1 MGRRAA
7 MSMHSTT
14 SSPVRSPTRRPSLW
28 ASDAISTHQRSS
40 GIVAHLGKRGGGERL
55 RVEAL
60 EELIDI
66 ETELVLDDLERSL
79 GGEARHLVL
88 QLAQLLEHLMRDAIR
103 ETIRGAQGRRHQR
116 PSEALRG
123 TQGRHQRH
131 SEAGPLSSLSTS
143 TGSTSTRVD
152 MSCPILI
159 KVGPSR
165 MRVSRNE
172 AAILVRFSTSSAPC
186 SPK

>member
-1 MGRRAA
+1 M
-7 MSMHSTT
+7 T
-14 SSPVRSPTRRPSLW
+14 
-28 ASDAISTHQRSS
+28 DAISAHQRSS
-40 GIVAHLGKRGGGERL
+40 GIGAHLGKRGRGERL

-66 ETELVLDDLERSL
+66 KSELVLDDLECSL
-79 GGEARHLVL
+79 CGEAWHLVL
-88 QLAQLLEHLMRDAIR
+88 QLAQLFKHLIGKQSEGQSEALRNTIRGHQRPLEALRDAIR
-103 ETIRGAQGRRHQR
+103 GPQRPSEAIRGHQR
-116 PSEALRG
+116 PSEAIR
-123 TQGRHQRH
+123 
-131 SEAGPLSSLSTS
+131 GPLSSLSTS

-152 MSCPILI
+152 MSCPILM

-165 MRVSRNE
+165 MRVLRNE